1 MTYKSILVQVNDDAA
16 CRPRLR
22 AATELG
28 TRFDAHIIGLYV
40 RRGLRIPTTSE
51 IRDGSGLLEAQT
63 AEVQRLERKAHAI
76 FSETLALYP
85 GPGYEWRVD
94 DGIAA
99 EVFRRHSAYIDL
111 LVVSLDK
118 EQPKSYLISEEVL
131 IGTPRPVLLLPKND
145 SDQPVGHRVVAAWR
159 NSREAARAIND
170 ALPFFQRASAV
181 EVIACVPPSSDTPH
195 TTEHISVH
203 LARHG
208 ITARTSSI
216 TCPKSHVGAALLDKA
231 HDLRSDLLV
240 MGAYGHSRLR
250 ETVWGGTTDYILSH
264 LDCPV
269 FMSH

>member
-1 MTYKSILVQVNDDAA
+1 MAYKSILVQVNDDPA

-22 AATELG
+22 AAIELG

-40 RRGLRIPTTSE
+40 RQGLRIPTTAE
-51 IRDGSGLLEAQT
+51 IHDGSGLLEAQT
-63 AEVQRLERKAHAI
+63 AELQRLERKAHAI
-76 FSETLALYP
+76 FSETMASYT

-94 DGIAA
+94 DGIAD
-99 EVFRRHSAYIDL
+99 EVFRQHSAYIDL

-118 EQPKSYLISEEVL
+118 DQPKSYLISEEVL
-131 IGTPRPVLLLPKND
+131 IGTARPVLLLPKND

-170 ALPFFQRASAV
+170 ALPFLQSASTV
-181 EVIACVPPSSDTPH
+181 EVVTCIPPASDTQH
-195 TTEHISVH
+195 IADNISVH

-208 ITARTSSI
+208 ITATTSSI
-216 TCPKSHVGAALLDKA
+216 TCPKSQVGAALLDKVR
-231 HDLRSDLLV
+231 DFRSDLLV

-264 LDCPV
+264 IDVPV